1 MDMSGLGALIA
12 LFYHI
17 LLSIVAAPF
26 IIAIADSLP
35 DSWKKK
41 LQIPQPLTCRQ
52 VLLIAILLFLII
64 RLFYK
69 PILI

>member
-12 LFYHI
+12 LFFHV
-17 LLSIVAAPF
+17 LLSIIVAPF
-26 IIAIADSLP
+26 LIAIADSLP

-41 LQIPQPLTCRQ
+41 LQILQPLTCRQ
-52 VLLIAILLFLII
+52 VLLLAILLFLIF

-69 PILI
+69 PLLI